1 MLSIYATSTQYIEVP
16 VTNSQGINPTNDAVR
31 FAFLGPYSNT
41 SQANSAIP
49 TTTTTYYTGEWQS
62 DTSPYL
68 AAVLVGPTG
77 GVVAL
82 TAGVYLIVVKI
93 TDNPEVPVL
102 YSGVVAVN

>member
-1 MLSIYATSTQYIEVP
+1 
-16 VTNSQGINPTNDAVR
+16 
-31 FAFLGPYSNT
+31 
-41 SQANSAIP
+41 
-49 TTTTTYYTGEWQS
+49 
-62 DTSPYL
+62 L